1 MLKQQ
6 ISLFDMEFLCTFAS
20 SKKIKAN
27 NKPTKTNTMNLS
39 DIRVLVTSSFNKSVV
54 YTLDKLKFYLGENV
68 TIDELLEEARLDS
81 FGIVPKIDK
90 NEWEMYKTD
99 AHITLIPDNALSSY
113 LNDNYKLNDFQ
124 YVLSFLS
131 DMIDNNINYD
141 IVCNYVKRFNLRDYT
156 YETFKKRVLFGD

>member
-1 MLKQQ
+1 M
-6 ISLFDMEFLCTFAS
+6 DC
-20 SKKIKAN
+20 
-27 NKPTKTNTMNLS
+27 S

-68 TIDELLEEARLDS
+68 TTDELLEEARLDS
-81 FGIVPKIDK
+81 FGMVPKIDK
-90 NEWEMYKTD
+90 KEWEIYKTD

-124 YVLSFLS
+124 YVLTFLS

-141 IVCNYVKRFNLRDYT
+141 IVCNYVKRFNLRDYN
-156 YETFKKRVLFGD
+156 YETFKKEVLFGD

>member
-1 MLKQQ
+1 M
-6 ISLFDMEFLCTFAS
+6 DC
-20 SKKIKAN
+20 
-27 NKPTKTNTMNLS
+27 S

-68 TIDELLEEARLDS
+68 TTDELLEEARLDS
-81 FGIVPKIDK
+81 FGMVPKIDK
-90 NEWEMYKTD
+90 KEWEIYKTD

-124 YVLSFLS
+124 YVLTFLS

-141 IVCNYVKRFNLRDYT
+141 IVCNYVKRFNLRDYN
-156 YETFKKRVLFGD
+156 YETFKKKSLIWGLS